1 MSLYEKEFKKYK
13 LYFTSIKVKNFDDIK
28 NKTKQRSLKVNI
40 AYMSL
45 SIKHTSWKYS
55 SK

>member
-28 NKTKQRSLKVNI
+28 KTKQNRE
-40 AYMSL
+40 A
-45 SIKHTSWKYS
+45 WKW
-55 SK
+55 